1 MSQGKLN
8 GTPSSVPMPTS
19 DTSDNASNSSMG
31 QVPSVPMPTSGNAS
45 NSLLGQGPLGT
56 TGAAAPQNYQYQ
68 FGGSTGAPVIGGMGQ
83 IPGQSSP
90 QFNLQS
96 QSGSAP
102 TLQNLQDQIAQLT
115 QQLSTLQGW
124 ASGAPH
130 SGTVPQ
136 AAPSIAPNPNLFTT
150 GTSGQSIQNTAGGIT
165 PAMGVNIAPTLGST
179 QG

>member
-1 MSQGKLN
+1 
-8 GTPSSVPMPTS
+8 
-19 DTSDNASNSSMG
+19 
-31 QVPSVPMPTSGNAS
+31 MPTSGNAS

>member
-8 GTPSSVPMPTS
+8 GTPS
-19 DTSDNASNSSMG
+19 
-31 QVPSVPMPTSGNAS
+31 SVPMPTSGNAS

-56 TGAAAPQNYQYQ
+56 TGAAAPQNYQ
-68 FGGSTGAPVIGGMGQ
+68 FGGSTGAPVIGGPGQ

-136 AAPSIAPNPNLFTT
+136 AAPSIAPNPNLFNT
-150 GTSGQSIQNTAGGIT
+150 GTSGQSIQNTDGGIT
-165 PAMGVNIAPTLGST
+165 PATGVILDPNPNLPVPVSLPAIPL
-179 QG
+179 